1 MTIKEVRAYGC
12 NGCVYDT
19 GDGDCRAT
27 DILQDRCEEEC
38 IIYVEEFQDYNE
50 GHLHEA
56 MDRTHVIITMIGNV
70 LDQHPAIEH
79 FGLQEDLDEI
89 SCQLATLYS
98 KLGEH
103 DA

>member
-12 NGCVYDT
+12 SGCVYNT
-19 GDGDCRAT
+19 GDGGCNAT
-27 DILQDRCEEEC
+27 DTLQDHCAEED
-38 IIYVEEFQDYNE
+38 IIYVEEPQDYNE

-56 MDRTHVIITMIGNV
+56 MDRTHVIITMICNV

-79 FGLQEDLDEI
+79 FGLQDDVDQI
-89 SCQLATLYS
+89 SYQLATLYS

-103 DA
+103 DV